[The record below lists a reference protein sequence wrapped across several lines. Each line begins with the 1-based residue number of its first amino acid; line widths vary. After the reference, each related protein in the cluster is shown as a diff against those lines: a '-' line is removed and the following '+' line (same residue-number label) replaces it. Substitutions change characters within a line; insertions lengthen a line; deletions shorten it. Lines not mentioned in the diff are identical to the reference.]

1 VFGKAE
7 LCVRTTHPHKQI
19 NQEANSHRN
28 DRLRCIRQVEV
39 LTVIMFKNG
48 FSPFRWRRL
57 PGKIPGKDELRAKM
71 SQLHERL
78 DKKEDSLLEKHL
90 ILEEIASLSD
100 RLRNQAAEGREDTL
114 ELAQKVSSTL
124 LTQS

>member
-1 VFGKAE
+1 MHTVAFLSGGEGYQARYLARLSYVSEQPIHTSKY
-7 LCVRTTHPHKQI
+7 
-19 NQEANSHRN
+19 QEANSHRN

-39 LTVIMFKNG
+39 ITVIMFKNG

-78 DKKEDSLLEKHL
+78 DKEADSHRKHGL
-90 ILEEIASLSD
+90 QYI
-100 RLRNQAAEGREDTL
+100 
-114 ELAQKVSSTL
+114 
-124 LTQS
+124 